1 MTRGIAWLVSA
12 ALLFG
17 AAAAAAAS
25 KPLPCS
31 SVSPEVREYVRSRG
45 ACRDIKPAPRRRAST
60 KPRASGSAASAPPNH
75 SVPHVIGRSFTDAV
89 GALSEFKVERVEAA
103 SAAPAGEVLAQEPA
117 PAALGRAGSTVI
129 LKVSDGSLAGAPSMD
144 PATVPAAAVAAS
156 SAPATNLAPDASPVA
171 LPPQEP
177 IDPPGARGQLPTDY
191 LTIAALIFGA
201 GSLLGLLSGALLMR
215 RWLQRGQLAVRES
228 ALPYTPAFPQLQ
240 RPVERRTAD
249 QQRADQQP
257 ADPQPADP
265 QPAESDA
272 GGLPETSAPPE
283 IQFTAWLV
291 PSATT
296 IALAPRP
303 GAEVLSSSIR
313 ATTRYEQVRLV
324 APIEVSGD
332 GIERA
337 LSEQSK
343 DETAVARVFEQLRG
357 AAAQRAADELNRALD
372 VDILDVLAQGWVRVQ
387 AMHGAVQLSAVKR
400 GPPVL
405 VKFDVPHSIASTSY
419 LVLDTRVAGS
429 SLPRLELA
437 LEVIADIQSAIV
449 AARDGRIELVA
460 LGEATV
466 LARLKYKSVLLK
478 EHVTEITGTPFDPS
492 EPRPTATER
501 PASVDF
507 RI

>member
-25 KPLPCS
+25 KPLPCT

-75 SVPHVIGRSFTDAV
+75 SVPHVIGRNFADAV
-89 GALSEFKVERVEAA
+89 SALSEFKVERVEAA

-117 PAALGRAGSTVI
+117 PAALGRAGSTVT
-129 LKVSDGSLAGAPSMD
+129 LQVSDGSLAGAASMD
-144 PATVPAAAVAAS
+144 PATVPATAPATAVAAS
-156 SAPATNLAPDASPVA
+156 SAPAMNPAPASAPVA
-171 LPPQEP
+171 LAPQEAN
-177 IDPPGARGQLPTDY
+177 DPPGARGPFPTDY
-191 LTIAALIFGA
+191 STIAALMFGA
-201 GSLLGLLSGALLMR
+201 GTLLGLLSGAFLMR
-215 RWLQRGQLAVRES
+215 RWLQRGRLTARES
-228 ALPYTPAFPQLQ
+228 ALPSTPTFPQQQ
-240 RPVERRTAD
+240 RPV
-249 QQRADQQP
+249 DQQP
-257 ADPQPADP
+257 VDQLRADP

-272 GGLPETSAPPE
+272 GGLPETGAAPE

-296 IALAPRP
+296 IALAHRLD
-303 GAEVLSSSIR
+303 AEVLSSSIR

-343 DETAVARVFEQLRG
+343 HETAVARVLEQLRG

-372 VDILDVLAQGWVRVQ
+372 VDILDVLAQGWVQVQ
-387 AMHGAVQLSAVKR
+387 AMHGAVQLSAVTR

-405 VKFDVPHSIASTSY
+405 VKFNVPHSIASTSY

-437 LEVIADIQSAIV
+437 LEIVADVQSATV

-466 LARLKYKSVLLK
+466 LARLKYKNVLVT
-478 EHVTEITGTPFDPS
+478 EHVTEITGTSFDPS

-507 RI
+507 PI